1 MSNLILEIRKLIEH
15 YIYKQ
20 YEKYLIENNILL
32 IKSDNIKTIV
42 TQMYNDNHKNIKQ
55 HIRNS
60 LKESMKQDYPSG
72 VVENILVDI
81 FQDREMNI
89 LKLTKIIDDYQKSNY
104 FEIEKPIH
112 DKQLGISI
120 NFDGSF
126 CEIGFVKDNTF
137 PDKDIIEKY
146 IYLYSI
152 DNHVLNE
159 QKDIINSIKTI
170 ISRSTKVNIGVYKL
184 ITED

>member
-42 TQMYNDNHKNIKQ
+42 RQMYNDNDKNIKQ

-112 DKQLGISI
+112 DKQLGISLMVH
-120 NFDGSF
+120 
-126 CEIGFVKDNTF
+126 FVK
-137 PDKDIIEKY
+137 
-146 IYLYSI
+146 
-152 DNHVLNE
+152 
-159 QKDIINSIKTI
+159 
-170 ISRSTKVNIGVYKL
+170 
-184 ITED
+184 